1 MWNADSESA
10 DGCEATYFFRRHQ
23 SVVQR
28 LQCLTVSDKLG
39 PPSADFTHQQMETVN
54 RLAAGVAHEF
64 NNVLQI
70 VHGYV
75 SFARDA
81 LPFDSEPRQDLEAA
95 LKATDRAA
103 ELASRLLQFTRAQ
116 DEENR
121 AADIS
126 DTVVAT
132 KLLLRPIIGENIRII
147 ANAREGLPEAG
158 VNETLIRQALLNL
171 CINARDAMPTGG
183 DLLLE
188 SDLVTAPVGIT
199 PCVGVFN
206 EQSYVLLSV
215 SDTGEG
221 MSAAIL
227 QRIFQPFFT
236 TKGPNAGT
244 GLGLAMVASCVAEA
258 GGAITIDSTLGEGT
272 RFDLYLPL
280 AGAVEYDSLAPL
292 ADHYVS

>member
-1 MWNADSESA
+1 
-10 DGCEATYFFRRHQ
+10 
-23 SVVQR
+23 
-28 LQCLTVSDKLG
+28 
-39 PPSADFTHQQMETVN
+39 METVN
-54 RLAAGVAHEF
+54 RLAGGVAHEF

-81 LPFDSEPRQDLEAA
+81 LPLGSEPRLDLEAA
-95 LKATDRAA
+95 LHATDRAA

-116 DEENR
+116 DEENL

-132 KLLLRPIIGENIRII
+132 KLLLRPIIGENIRIV
-147 ANAREGLPEAG
+147 ANAREGLPAAG
-158 VNETLIRQALLNL
+158 VNETSIRQALLNL
-171 CINARDAMPTGG
+171 CINARDAMPSGG
-183 DLLLE
+183 ELLLE
-188 SDLVTAPVGIT
+188 SDLVTAPIGVT
-199 PCVGVFN
+199 PCIGEFT

-215 SDTGEG
+215 ADTGEG
-221 MSAAIL
+221 ISSEIQ
-227 QRIFQPFFT
+227 QRVFQPFFT
-236 TKGPNAGT
+236 TKGPDEGT

-292 ADHYVS
+292 GDHYVS

>member
-1 MWNADSESA
+1 M
-10 DGCEATYFFRRHQ
+10 
-23 SVVQR
+23 
-28 LQCLTVSDKLG
+28 SDVLG
-39 PPSADFTHQQMETVN
+39 LPPTDFTHQRMETVN

-81 LPFDSEPRQDLEAA
+81 LPQESDPRQDLEAA

-103 ELASRLLQFTRAQ
+103 ELASRLLKFTRAQ

-132 KLLLRPIIGENIRII
+132 KLLLRPIIGENIRIT
-147 ANAREGLPEAG
+147 ANAREGLPEAK
-158 VNETLIRQALLNL
+158 VNETSIRQALLNL
-171 CINARDAMPTGG
+171 CINARDAMPSGG

-188 SDLVTAPVGIT
+188 SDLVSAPIGVT
-199 PCVGVFN
+199 PCVGEFTD
-206 EQSYVLLSV
+206 QSYVRLSV
-215 SDTGEG
+215 SDTGQG
-221 MSAAIL
+221 ISTAIK

-236 TKGPNAGT
+236 TKGPDEGT

-280 AGAVEYDSLAPL
+280 ADTIEYDSLASL
-292 ADHYVS
+292 GDHYVS